1 MPFIFW
7 INKAVKLIK
16 AYCRTL
22 GYKTSSLNLYDT
34 IEEPEEVQN
43 QFEMETNYETLLK
56 LNKQLEL
63 VGFVF
68 FKQTEEG
75 KLIKEILD
83 ATQA

>member
-34 IEEPEEVQN
+34 IEEPEEV
-43 QFEMETNYETLLK
+43 
-56 LNKQLEL
+56 
-63 VGFVF
+63 
-68 FKQTEEG
+68 
-75 KLIKEILD
+75 
-83 ATQA
+83 